1 MTLPDRDTLPRREF
15 LRAAVAAGG
24 AAGLSACLDVTGS
37 GESLDAP
44 EGGEIDARPAR
55 QHAWN
60 DVLERDDD
68 GNVRPPAHHVLADL
82 TLTDSAI
89 GGSDAT
95 ETVEEAF
102 RELERALAW
111 EPAGLLFT
119 IGYTPAYFDR
129 FDADLPDSVDLPA
142 PEALTSMEIP
152 DRMEFDTHDLT
163 VHLASDDPAVVLAAE
178 EALLGERETL
188 NGHDV
193 ATSLANLIAGA
204 DRRTGFGGPGL
215 PAEKQD
221 ELDGDLA
228 NMPHEHDIH
237 EGAPF
242 WMGYRSG
249 FAESQATES
258 FVTIEEGPFAGG
270 TTQHVESLRLQLE
283 TWFDQDSH
291 HERVS
296 KLFSHTHAD
305 EGRVGAFGEK
315 LGDSTE
321 IMEVVDQTAEDARD
335 PGVVGHAQKAARA
348 REDGQPPLLRRD
360 FNTVDGDFP
369 GVHFLSLQDAIST
382 FVRVR
387 KAMAGEELARDG
399 AVQSQQNNGIL
410 QYLTVLGRG
419 NYLIPPRE
427 LRALPRP
434 DP

>member
-1 MTLPDRDTLPRREF
+1 
-15 LRAAVAAGG
+15 
-24 AAGLSACLDVTGS
+24 
-37 GESLDAP
+37 
-44 EGGEIDARPAR
+44 
-55 QHAWN
+55 
-60 DVLERDDD
+60 
-68 GNVRPPAHHVLADL
+68 
-82 TLTDSAI
+82 
-89 GGSDAT
+89 
-95 ETVEEAF
+95 
-102 RELERALAW
+102 
-111 EPAGLLFT
+111 
-119 IGYTPAYFDR
+119 
-129 FDADLPDSVDLPA
+129 VDLR
-142 PEALTSMEIP
+142 EA
-152 DRMEFDTHDLT
+152 
-163 VHLASDDPAVVLAAE
+163 
-178 EALLGERETL
+178 TL
-188 NGHDV
+188 C
-193 ATSLANLIAGA
+193 L
-204 DRRTGFGGPGL
+204 
-215 PAEKQD
+215 
-221 ELDGDLA
+221 
-228 NMPHEHDIH
+228 
-237 EGAPF
+237 
-242 WMGYRSG
+242 
-249 FAESQATES
+249 
-258 FVTIEEGPFAGG
+258 
-270 TTQHVESLRLQLE
+270 ESLRLQLE
-283 TWFDQDSH
+283 TWFDLDSP